1 MSDWHL
7 DKRVPITLIVSLIG
21 QTAAIAWF
29 MAGLSG
35 GVEANGKDLIRHET
49 RIGALEEAV
58 QSQAVSLARID
69 ENIKAIRGLLE
80 TRP

>member
-7 DKRVPITLIVSLIG
+7 DKRVPITLIFSILA
-21 QTAAIAWF
+21 QTAAMAWF
-29 MAGLSG
+29 ISSMDAGIENNS
-35 GVEANGKDLIRHET
+35 KDLIRHEA
-49 RIGALEEAV
+49 RIDSLELAV

-80 TRP
+80 TR